1 MVRRIRRGRRGGRGA
16 FSERLFLNHSFNLVA
31 NTQANVSIFTAT
43 APCTVRHVLTR
54 MNLQCS
60 GAGPF
65 VYGTV
70 LSKLPEGFT
79 TPNSISQTSG
89 QALYKPEELVLAY
102 STGASVNGSAPT
114 VLPDAM
120 RGGTR
125 KLQVGDQIFVSCLA
139 TGAGVAAGT
148 SELIVSS

>member
-1 MVRRIRRGRRGGRGA
+1 MVRRIRRGGRGGKRG

-31 NTQANVSIFTAT
+31 NTQSNQSIFTAT

-54 MNLQCS
+54 MNVQCS

-65 VYGTV
+65 VYSTV
-70 LSKLPEGFT
+70 INKLPEGFT
-79 TPNSISQTSG
+79 TPNSISLTSG
-89 QALYKPEELVLAY
+89 QALYKPEELVYAY
-102 STGASVNGSAPT
+102 SGGATQNATTPT
-114 VLPDAM
+114 ILPDVM

-125 KLQVGDQIFVSCLA
+125 KLQVGDQIFVSVLA
-139 TGAGVAAGT
+139 TGAGIAAGT